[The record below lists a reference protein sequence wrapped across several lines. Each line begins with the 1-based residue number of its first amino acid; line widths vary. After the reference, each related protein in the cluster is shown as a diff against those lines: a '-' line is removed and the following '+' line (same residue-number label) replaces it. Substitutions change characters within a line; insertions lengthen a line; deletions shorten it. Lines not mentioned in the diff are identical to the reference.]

1 MIKKFSMAAMAI
13 TFSATSSM
21 AATNITWWHG
31 MGGRNGEVINEVSQK
46 FNVAQSACAIT
57 PVSKGS
63 YEEALASGIAA
74 FRSGEQPNILQVF
87 DAGAATIINAK
98 GAVIPAEDIITKAGY
113 KFDREAFI
121 PGVRSFFAAA
131 DGKFVGM
138 PFNSSAPIMYFN
150 TEALKKAGV
159 EAPKTWEEFEA
170 AAPKLKEAGFI
181 PLVQTQL
188 TWEFTEN
195 FFSRNNLQFA
205 TNNNGYD
212 SVVDTKL
219 KVTDPNLVMM
229 FDKLKSWKDQGYFA
243 YYGAGWNDNQKPFEE
258 NKVALW
264 IGSSGSFG
272 GLQKTAQ
279 MPFSA
284 TFLPYW
290 GSIKGAGTN
299 SFIGG
304 AALFAMSGKPEA
316 ENKCVAD
323 FFQFLTSPEIQK
335 FYHQAT
341 GYVAITQAAYELSK
355 KEGYYEKQ
363 PVAEVGIKQL
373 SLPGGEWSKGYRLGF
388 YPQIRTVMEREYG
401 RIFSGEVQPKEAL
414 EIIEKEGNE
423 LLARFAKTAG

>member
-46 FNVAQSACAIT
+46 FNAAQSACAIT
-57 PVSKGS
+57 PVSKGT

-74 FRSGEQPNILQVF
+74 FRSGDQPNILQVF

-341 GYVAITQAAYELSK
+341 GYVAITQAAYELTK

-388 YPQIRTVMEREYG
+388 YPQIRSIMEREYG